1 MEHSSPTFFVR
12 FAAFVR
18 ILNRIFEM
26 IAIGS
31 LFGISALIFAQIL
44 LRNLFSIGLPWLEE
58 MARFLHIALVFLT
71 VPVLL
76 SEDGH
81 IRIDFLNA
89 RLNPRWQGWLYILIL
104 ALCVVFATV
113 FLVSDVQFFSG
124 YWDVPSAAMNMP
136 NIIFFGSA
144 FIGMAGLLL
153 NGIERI
159 IHHIFMKHSK
169 DGANAWAD

>member
-1 MEHSSPTFFVR
+1 MGRSPQKYFLL
-12 FAAFVR
+12 FAAFVKM
-18 ILNRIFEM
+18 LNRIFET

-81 IRIDFLNA
+81 IRIDFLNT
-89 RLNPRWQGWLYILIL
+89 RLKPQWQGRLHILIL
-104 ALCVVFATV
+104 ALCVVFATA
-113 FLVSDVQFFSG
+113 FLASDVDFLSG

-153 NGIERI
+153 NGLERM
-159 IHHIFMKHSK
+159 IHHFLKTSK
-169 DGANAWAD
+169 DGANV